1 MIYNDRNEDVILN
14 VIKTDRLQDISGRFF
29 SPSFIP
35 AVTKENKV
43 M

>member
-1 MIYNDRNEDVILN
+1 MIYNNRNEGVMLN
-14 VIKTDRLQDISGRFF
+14 VIKTGRLQGISGRFF
-29 SPSFIP
+29 LPSFIP